1 MSGSNHVAGGVVFTG
16 VFLSMYDI
24 NIFSSPT
31 FIFFTGFFSLLPDAD
46 HTKSFIGKLIYPVAK
61 FVNRKYGHRTIT
73 HSLMFYIIGYVIVS
87 FIVKATSSN
96 PVIAQIYLWAFGSHL
111 IFDMLTK
118 QGIPLF
124 YPFKKNPCV
133 MPANPIYRLRAS
145 DLKTEAT
152 IFLVFGLIAF
162 TCKNLFANGFWNTY
176 NASFDDIKHTYE
188 EHRKFDGVIKVDYYF
203 REYQGEGYL
212 VDASATTAIL
222 FTKEGFVNV
231 KNTDNVKLFKPTR
244 TELIRKDLQILIN
257 DISIDSF
264 KILVRDKAIKDLKVQ
279 AALPLSFS
287 KDNEPQS
294 STSVN
299 LSYVF
304 NPVFRSNDIDS
315 INAEVEKEISL
326 TKIQLEAVANTKKIF
341 AEKKKRIFI
350 ELTAAQE
357 NLSNIDLA
365 IKEKAIKEFPQLQKT
380 YASLQEPTETTQQ
393 IQIRLAYLNQKLHIR
408 KTQKISGFISYITF
422 KNNSNEK

>member
-1 MSGSNHVAGGVVFTG
+1 MSGSNHVAGGIVFTG
-16 VFLSMYDI
+16 VFLSMYDV

-31 FIFFTGFFSLLPDAD
+31 FIFFTAFFSLLPDAD

-73 HSLMFYIIGYVIVS
+73 HSLMFYLIGYVIVS
-87 FIVKATSSN
+87 FIVKSTSAN
-96 PVIAQIYLWAFGSHL
+96 PVISQIYLWAFGSHL

-124 YPFKKNPCV
+124 FPFKKNPCV

-188 EHRKFDGVIKVDYYF
+188 EQRKYDGVIKVDYDF
-203 REYQGEGYL
+203 KGKQGEGYL
-212 VDASATTAIL
+212 VDGSSSTAII
-222 FTKEGFVNV
+222 FTKNGFLSVNNSEKV
-231 KNTDNVKLFKPTR
+231 KSFKPIR
-244 TELIRKDLQILIN
+244 TKVLREDIQILFN

-264 KILVRDKAIKDLKVQ
+264 RTLVKDKAVKDLKVQ
-279 AALPLSFS
+279 SALPLSFS

-315 INAEVEKEISL
+315 ISADIEREISL
-326 TKIQLEAVANTKKIF
+326 TKIQLDAIANAKKIF
-341 AEKKKRIFI
+341 EEKKMLIFK
-350 ELTAAQE
+350 ELAKVQD
-357 NLSNIDLA
+357 NLSSPDLA
-365 IKEKAIKEFPQLQKT
+365 VKEKAIKEFPQLQRA
-380 YASLQEPTETTQQ
+380 YASLQEPAETTKQ
-393 IQIRLAYLNQKLHIR
+393 ILIRLSYLNQKLHIK
-408 KTQKISGFISYITF
+408 KTQKISGFISYITY
-422 KNNSNEK
+422 K

>member
-1 MSGSNHVAGGVVFTG
+1 MSGSNHVAGGIVFTG

-61 FVNRKYGHRTIT
+61 LISRKYGHRTVT
-73 HSLMFYIIGYVIVS
+73 HSLIFYIVGYIVVS
-87 FIVKATSSN
+87 FIVKATGAS
-96 PVIAQIYLWAFGSHL
+96 PIIPKIYLWAYASHL

-162 TCKNLFANGFWNTY
+162 SCKNLFANGFWNTY
-176 NASFDDIKHTYE
+176 NSAFDNVKHVYE
-188 EHRKFDGVIKVDYYF
+188 EQKKFDGVITVNYYF
-203 REYQGEGYL
+203 KDIKGTGYL
-212 VDASATTAIL
+212 IEAKESEVVI
-222 FTKEGFVNV
+222 FNEKEGFI
-231 KNTDNVKLFKPTR
+231 KISDAEKIKTLKPIR
-244 TELIRKDLQILIN
+244 TGVERKDFQISFN

-264 KILVRDKAIKDLKVQ
+264 RILIKDKPIKDLKIQ
-279 AALPLSFS
+279 SYLPLLFS

-294 STSVN
+294 ATSIK
-299 LSYVF
+299 LSYIYNEVF
-304 NPVFRSNDIDS
+304 KSNNIDS
-315 INAEVEKEISL
+315 TDENIIKDISL
-326 TKIQLEAVANTKKIF
+326 IRLQLMENNFNIIQWKAKKDRSIKAYNEVQEALKS
-341 AEKKKRIFI
+341 E
-350 ELTAAQE
+350 
-357 NLSNIDLA
+357 DLA
-365 IKEKAIKEFPQLQKT
+365 EREKAIKEQQKAKSEIENISEPVNNSMALETRLRFLQSKST
-380 YASLQEPTETTQQ
+380 
-393 IQIRLAYLNQKLHIR
+393 IK
-408 KTQKISGFISYITF
+408 KTQSISGFISYITF
-422 KNNSNEK
+422 KK